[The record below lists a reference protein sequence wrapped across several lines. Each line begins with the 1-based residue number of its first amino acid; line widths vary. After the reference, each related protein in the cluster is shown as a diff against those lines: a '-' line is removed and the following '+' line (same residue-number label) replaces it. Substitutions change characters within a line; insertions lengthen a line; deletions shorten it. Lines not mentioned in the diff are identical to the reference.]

1 MRRLLSAARM
11 GETAIDTGATMM
23 KRATMMKNGLRA
35 AAVSVLLIAG
45 LVAAGCGGDD
55 SATSTEAQTTGGD
68 QGGAA
73 TVGGEAVR
81 IAMGEFF
88 FDPENASAK
97 AGSTTISAPNEG
109 SVEHELVLSKTNL
122 DPAGLPTSSNGEVD
136 EEKLGA
142 VGEIAGVKPGETGEA
157 SFDLEPG
164 TYVMFCNLPAHY
176 AQGMYGTL
184 TVTK

>member
-1 MRRLLSAARM
+1 
-11 GETAIDTGATMM
+11 MM

-45 LVAAGCGGDD
+45 LLAAGCGGDD

-68 QGGAA
+68 QG
-73 TVGGEAVR
+73 VR

-88 FDPENASAK
+88 FDPENGSAK

-109 SVEHELVLSKTNL
+109 SAEHELVLFKTNL
-122 DPAGLPTSSNGEVD
+122 DPAGLPTTSNGEVD
-136 EEKLGA
+136 EEKLDA
-142 VGEIAGVKPGETGEA
+142 QAEEVGEIEVEPGETAEA

-164 TYVMFCNLPAHY
+164 AYVMFCNLPAHY
-176 AQGMYGTL
+176 AQGMHGTL
-184 TVTK
+184 TVTE

>member
-1 MRRLLSAARM
+1 M
-11 GETAIDTGATMM
+11 GETAIDTGA
-23 KRATMMKNGLRA
+23 AMMKNGLRA

-55 SATSTEAQTTGGD
+55 SATSTEAQTTGED

-109 SVEHELVLSKTNL
+109 SVEHELVLFKTNL

-136 EEKLGA
+136 EEKLDA
-142 VGEIAGVKPGETGEA
+142 QAEEVGEIPDVEPGETGEA
-157 SFDLEPG
+157 SFDLQPG

-176 AQGMYGTL
+176 AQGMHGTL